1 MRHLKKN
8 DVSTQNTKVEYIYK
22 LQVKLYDKKV
32 YVLN

>member
-1 MRHLKKN
+1 MKR
-8 DVSTQNTKVEYIYK
+8 VSAQNTKVEYIYK

>member
-1 MRHLKKN
+1 MKR
-8 DVSTQNTKVEYIYK
+8 VSTQNTKVEYIYK